1 MSLQAIIHIKN
12 MYSHVFSDIPG
23 KRLKR
28 NIKKRY
34 ARYGFDISELFGDT
48 SGEPRI

>member
-1 MSLQAIIHIKN
+1 MFFR
-12 MYSHVFSDIPG
+12 YSG
-23 KRLKR
+23 KKAREKY
-28 NIKKRY
+28 KKRY